1 MSTNTLQNDIQNML
15 LKTSRNL
22 SRRTTSRGFS
32 SLADSLNSSLAE
44 TDPDLLAIIN
54 DEKQRQKE
62 SINLIG
68 KKHILCFC
76 IVVLF
81 LLVLMNLPNKNVKN
95 LTVIFV
101 FNSHFVILSIAD
113 WNNSFGLFFFLFVSF
128 VFPE

>member
-1 MSTNTLQNDIQNML
+1 MIILYFSFAWKMDKWNRFWVSTQQSQNDIQNML

-76 IVVLF
+76 IVVFF
-81 LLVLMNLPNKNVKN
+81 LLVNESPKQKCKKSH
-95 LTVIFV
+95 
-101 FNSHFVILSIAD
+101 SHFRIQFPFC
-113 WNNSFGLFFFLFVSF
+113 NFVYC
-128 VFPE
+128 

>member
-1 MSTNTLQNDIQNML
+1 ML

-62 SINLIG
+62 SDEYWKGFISKYPLFGISNWLFG
-68 KKHILCFC
+68 KKEITSTT
-76 IVVLF
+76 
-81 LLVLMNLPNKNVKN
+81 KK
-95 LTVIFV
+95 
-101 FNSHFVILSIAD
+101 
-113 WNNSFGLFFFLFVSF
+113 
-128 VFPE
+128 

>member
-1 MSTNTLQNDIQNML
+1 ML

-22 SRRTTSRGFS
+22 FRRTTSRGFS

-95 LTVIFV
+95 LTVIFI
-101 FNSHFVILSIAD
+101 FNSRFVILVIAD
-113 WNNSFGLFFFLFVSF
+113 
-128 VFPE
+128 